1 MATELGAELQRQL
14 NPMRMRRYLLSD
26 LNPFTM
32 PIRAMARMVRE
43 NRAPASPDNPFLAA
57 EKAWAEMVEHGINAW
72 RDLRDAAIEI
82 AFHAIYGG
90 LAALGITGDDTA
102 AEAEAA
108 RRSLA
113 AEPAHISAARA
124 KVAEGGYAE
133 AVIRM
138 MILLADARGGV
149 RRSRLARSN
158 RLLTTEPPFA
168 GMEPAARQA
177 MIREQTLIV
186 TLMREEA
193 IATLPRL
200 LPEASERRKALAAV
214 EHVAGPEE
222 ELGDNA
228 REMLHRLRAVLGLGP
243 QAAAA

>member
-1 MATELGAELQRQL
+1 MET
-14 NPMRMRRYLLSD
+14 
-26 LNPFTM
+26 
-32 PIRAMARMVRE
+32 
-43 NRAPASPDNPFLAA
+43 
-57 EKAWAEMVEHGINAW
+57 
-72 RDLRDAAIEI
+72 

-90 LAALGITGDDTA
+90 LAAIGVTGDDTA

-108 RRSLA
+108 RRSVTV
-113 AEPAHISAARA
+113 EPAQNADARA

-158 RLLTTEPPFA
+158 TLLTTEPPFV
-168 GMEPAARQA
+168 GMSPVARQA
-177 MIREQTLIV
+177 MIREQTVIV

-193 IATLPRL
+193 LATLPSL
-200 LPEASERRKALAAV
+200 LRSAADRRKALAAV

-222 ELGDNA
+222 ELGEKA
-228 REMLHRLRAVLGLGP
+228 RDMLAAMRRTLGLGP
-243 QAAAA
+243 KAAVA